1 MFQLILRCGSSSGDI
16 GYVQPGV
23 TLGHPDIGV
32 TEKLRQLVGVATV
45 HPVQDAK
52 M

>member
-23 TLGHPDIGV
+23 TLGHPDIGG
-32 TEKLRQLVGVATV
+32 TGKLRQLVEW
-45 HPVQDAK
+45 PPFILYQDAK
-52 M
+52 V